1 MPVTARLIG
10 YPRIGPARELKWT
23 LEKAWSGRMEA
34 DAFEQRIAELREAH
48 LAEQRE
54 LVGSAVD
61 DYFLYDA
68 VVETAL
74 MYGIV
79 PGWAAQSLARDPFAA
94 LTAVTRG
101 TSDHEAWEMTKW
113 FDTNY
118 HYVVPEIADAVRSFT
133 PLPWRKPI
141 PDETGRTA
149 WAVIGPYSLATLS
162 HLADGLDLETIAGHL
177 GDALWTWVRA
187 QEAADPGFELQL
199 DEPRLGLAM
208 TDADEAIREAAYSGA
223 ADLAGQQRPV
233 VTGQFGRPS
242 DQ

>member
-74 MYGIV
+74 MYGIAA
-79 PGWAAQSLARDPFAA
+79 PWAADLLRKDPFGA

-101 TSDHEAWEMTKW
+101 TPEHEAWEMTKW

-118 HYVVPEIADAVRSFT
+118 HYVVPEIAERVERFR
-133 PLPWRKPI
+133 PLPWREP
-141 PDETGRTA
+141 TGEPGTT
-149 WAVIGPYSLATLS
+149 WSVVGPYSLVRMS
-162 HLADGLDLETIAGHL
+162 RLADG
-177 GDALWTWVRA
+177 
-187 QEAADPGFELQL
+187 
-199 DEPRLGLAM
+199 
-208 TDADEAIREAAYSGA
+208 
-223 ADLAGQQRPV
+223 
-233 VTGQFGRPS
+233 
-242 DQ
+242 